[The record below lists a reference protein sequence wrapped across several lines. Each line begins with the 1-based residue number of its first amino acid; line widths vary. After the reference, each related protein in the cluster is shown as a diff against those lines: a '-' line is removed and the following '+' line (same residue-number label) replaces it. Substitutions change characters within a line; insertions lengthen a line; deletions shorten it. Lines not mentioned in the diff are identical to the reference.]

1 MHVAA
6 LVMRRPL
13 ALAAMVTKLPVGQ
26 GLSRREPV
34 MIGRVGVLGACL
46 IATGSAFAGEPAGDD
61 DALSGFIE
69 TGETTNCVSMR
80 STGIEPVDENRL
92 IFKVG
97 GRYYLNETRGSCER
111 GGASSYRL
119 EAVLVRPQA
128 CRGDIFRVVDNQGGF
143 QVGACNL
150 GEFRVL
156 KKKPKAAPE
165 DETS

>member
-1 MHVAA
+1 
-6 LVMRRPL
+6 
-13 ALAAMVTKLPVGQ
+13 
-26 GLSRREPV
+26 
-34 MIGRVGVLGACL
+34 MIGRLGVLSACL
-46 IATGSAFAGEPAGDD
+46 LVAGSAFAGEPAGDD
-61 DALSGFIE
+61 DALAGFVE

-80 STGIEPVDENRL
+80 STGIEPIDENRL

-97 GRYYLNETRGSCER
+97 GRYYLNETRGSCRRAGEN
-111 GGASSYRL
+111 SYRF

-156 KKKPKAAPE
+156 KKKPKAAPV
-165 DETS
+165 DDAS